1 MYSSLIWHKKN
12 EEMKEEEEGGETQ
25 QEMNELSFM
34 QAFSGWST
42 LGGEHWTKGSLPA
55 DTH

>member
-1 MYSSLIWHKKN
+1 
-12 EEMKEEEEGGETQ
+12 MKEEEEGGETQ

-42 LGGEHWTKGSLPA
+42 LGGEH
-55 DTH
+55 